1 MEDYIVRIQSA
12 AEGNPVYFGTGIVVS
27 DHEVLTTRHVVRG
40 ESHVLVKENGVIA
53 LCVQS

>member
-27 DHEVLTTRHVVRG
+27 DHEVLTARML
-40 ESHVLVKENGVIA
+40 SAEN
-53 LCVQS
+53 LMCW